1 VFREQ
6 PQAMKAIQNIASLIF
21 IFVLLDMGYSLFVDQ
36 PPQPEETTG
45 LAVEYALHFHGV
57 RYVDLVKLTSFR
69 STPANVAVLDIDGEP
84 VTDGALV
91 TDWRPTGLSF
101 LLGGYL
107 LHLIKHD
114 WKMPESQEVYLKPGQ
129 TMTVSGKRNLKI
141 SRVNILLDGEI
152 QEFLF
157 DEDSLAQ

>member
-1 VFREQ
+1 MR
-6 PQAMKAIQNIASLIF
+6 AIQSIGLLIF
-21 IFVLLDMGYSLFVDQ
+21 ILVLLDMGYSLFVDQ
-36 PPQPEETTG
+36 RPPPDETTG
-45 LAVEYALHFHGV
+45 LAIEHMVHFHGV
-57 RYVDLVKLTSFR
+57 RYVDVIVLTNHR
-69 STPANVAVLDIDGEP
+69 PTPVRVAVLDVDGHP
-84 VTDGALV
+84 VTGGAIV

-114 WKMPESQEVYLKPGQ
+114 WRMPESQEVYLQPGQ
-129 TMTVSGKRNLKI
+129 TMTVSGQRSLKI
-141 SRVNILLDGEI
+141 TKVNVLIDGEI

>member
-1 VFREQ
+1 
-6 PQAMKAIQNIASLIF
+6 MIKGIGTL
-21 IFVLLDMGYSLFVDQ
+21 VLLYLLWDLGYSFAMDK
-36 PPQPEETTG
+36 PPPPEETTG
-45 LAVEYALHFHGV
+45 LAIEHMVHFHGV
-57 RYVDLVKLTSFR
+57 RYVDVIVLTNHR
-69 STPANVAVLDIDGEP
+69 PTPVRVAVLDVDGHP

-114 WKMPESQEVYLKPGQ
+114 WKMPESQEVYLQPGQ
-129 TMTVSGKRNLKI
+129 TMTVSGKRSLKI
-141 SRVNILLDGEI
+141 TKVNVLIDGKI

>member
-1 VFREQ
+1 
-6 PQAMKAIQNIASLIF
+6 MIKGIGTL
-21 IFVLLDMGYSLFVDQ
+21 VLLYLLWDLGYSFAMDK
-36 PPQPEETTG
+36 PPPPEETTG
-45 LAVEYALHFHGV
+45 LAIEHMVHFHGV
-57 RYVDLVKLTSFR
+57 RYVDVIVLTNHR
-69 STPANVAVLDIDGEP
+69 PTPVRVAVLDVDGHP

-141 SRVNILLDGEI
+141 SRVNVLLDGEI
-152 QEFLF
+152 QKFLF